1 MENRKGTALHLK
13 KRPATGFDILHFL
26 FAILFCFAGCGA
38 PGEPTPPS
46 KPVPAAIT
54 DLSAHQAG
62 EGVELSFTLPTRS
75 IAREQLSSP
84 PPTAILR
91 GTAHAGGSAGP
102 TSFPVAYTTPGALV
116 DDYRAYGRVPCTAP
130 TATEGTH
137 A

>member
-54 DLSAHQAG
+54 DLSAHQAC
-62 EGVELSFTLPTRS
+62 EGVELSVTLPTRS
-75 IAREQLSSP
+75 ISGEQLSSP
-84 PPTAILR
+84 PSTEILPETANACRVADAESLP
-91 GTAHAGGSAGP
+91 AG
-102 TSFPVAYTTPGALV
+102 Y
-116 DDYRAYGRVPCTAP
+116 
-130 TATEGTH
+130 
-137 A
+137 

>member
-26 FAILFCFAGCGA
+26 FAILFCFSGCGA

-54 DLSAHQAG
+54 HLSAHQAG

-75 IAREQLSSP
+75 ISREQLSSP
-84 PPTAILR
+84 PALEILR
-91 GTAHAGGSAGP
+91 RTANADRSSLS
-102 TSFPVAYTTPGALV
+102 TSFPA
-116 DDYRAYGRVPCTAP
+116 
-130 TATEGTH
+130 
-137 A
+137 